1 MKGNE
6 EDRAVEDRRAFLVKC
21 GTFAAVTPP
30 AVTLMPS
37 APEARAQAVGSGFSP
52 PAQAQGP
59 QGNNG
64 FGNGGG
70 DGVPGNSGMSDV
82 NR

>member
-1 MKGNE
+1 MESENKQP
-6 EDRAVEDRRAFLVKC
+6 VEDRRAFLEKC
-21 GTFAAVTPP
+21 GKFAVVTPP
-30 AVTLMPS
+30 AVTLMLS
-37 APEARAQAVGSGFSP
+37 ATSARAQAVGSGFSP
-52 PAQAQGP
+52 GGP

-70 DGVPGNSGMSDV
+70 DGVPGNSDFSDE